1 MKKRWDIG
9 DKQSGKDRKM
19 AFFDEI
25 GKKITDG
32 GQKAAEQ
39 ARIFAEVNR
48 LNGQV
53 SEQERL
59 ISQFYTQIGKD
70 YYEAHTEDP
79 EECVQVSVE
88 GINAAKQKI
97 EELKAQIIAVKGA
110 VTCPKC
116 GAEISKGTVF
126 CPQCGE
132 KIPPVQEAP
141 VPADMVKCPNCG
153 NAMQK
158 GQKFCIHCGTALP
171 TEPIVEMVEVES
183 TSANICPG
191 CGSEV
196 EPGTRFCMTCGQKL
210 D

>member
-1 MKKRWDIG
+1 
-9 DKQSGKDRKM
+9 M

-59 ISQFYTQIGKD
+59 IAQLYTQIGKD
-70 YYEAHTEDP
+70 YYEAHKEDS
-79 EECVQVSVE
+79 EECVRSSVE
-88 GINAAKQKI
+88 GISIARKKI
-97 EELKAQIIAVKGA
+97 EELKVQIIAVKGA

-116 GAEISKGTVF
+116 GTEISKGTVF

-132 KIPPVQEAP
+132 KIPPAPEAS
-141 VPADMVKCPNCG
+141 VPANMVKCPNCG
-153 NAMQK
+153 NSMQK
-158 GQKFCIHCGTALP
+158 GQKFCIHCGSAMPAESPAYTLE
-171 TEPIVEMVEVES
+171 TEETP
-183 TSANICPG
+183 ANICPG

-196 EPGTRFCMTCGQKL
+196 EPGTKFCMTCGQKL

>member
-1 MKKRWDIG
+1 
-9 DKQSGKDRKM
+9 M

-59 ISQFYTQIGKD
+59 ITQLYTQIGKD
-70 YYEAHTEDP
+70 YYETHKEDP
-79 EECVQVSVE
+79 EECVQTSVE
-88 GINAAKQKI
+88 GINIAKQKI
-97 EELKAQIIAVKGA
+97 EELKVQIIAVKGA

-132 KIPPVQEAP
+132 KIPPAPEAP
-141 VPADMVKCPNCG
+141 VPADMVKCPKCG
-153 NAMQK
+153 NTMQK
-158 GQKFCIHCGTALP
+158 GQKFCISCGSALP
-171 TEPIVEMVEVES
+171 AEPIVEMVETEAVPE
-183 TSANICPG
+183 NICPG
-191 CGSEV
+191 CGSKV